1 MSQEQQTRLSQWD
14 ALLLESLRALGWSN
28 EQLIERIT
36 KGDFPEDHSKY
47 EFKYEPLQQLA
58 EQQPEQLRQAIEQG
72 YQIKFN
78 TVGGI
83 RSWVDVALHK
93 TVELIE
99 VDGLFNIKA
108 SLTSAEQQRLASV
121 LSYGWVIKPLNE
133 RVETAG
139 EEAANGTVTDSS
151 SDLYEIKPLSQV
163 SSL

>member
-1 MSQEQQTRLSQWD
+1 MNQGVEGMSQEQRTRLSQWD

-47 EFKYEPLQQLA
+47 EFKYEPLQQLS
-58 EQQPEQLRQAIEQG
+58 EQQPEQLRQAIQQG

-83 RSWVDVALHK
+83 RSWVDVVFHK

-108 SLTSAEQQRLASV
+108 SLTAAEQERLASV
-121 LSYGWVIKPLNE
+121 LSYGWVIQQAE
-133 RVETAG
+133 EGAG
-139 EEAANGTVTDSS
+139 KTEGEGNSS
-151 SDLYEIKPLSQV
+151 LYLIKPLSQGDAK
-163 SSL
+163 

>member
-36 KGDFPEDHSKY
+36 KGEFPEDHSKY
-47 EFKYEPLQQLA
+47 EFKYEPLKQLA
-58 EQQPEQLRQAIEQG
+58 EEQPEQLRQAIEQG

-99 VDGLFNIKA
+99 VDGLFNIKV

-121 LSYGWVIKPLNE
+121 LSYGWVIKQVDE
-133 RVETAG
+133 GAGKAEG
-139 EEAANGTVTDSS
+139 EENSS
-151 SDLYEIKPLSQV
+151 LYVITPLSQV
-163 SSL
+163 DAI